1 MRTFGSFEAVREL
14 ARTGLGQ
21 VHAAQKVG
29 ETDAKYA
36 VKVLDFGTMSF
47 FADDDTLTTRM
58 ALFLE
63 SAEVQRNAGAGWVQ
77 VHQAV
82 SSSDIAYVAMD
93 QMALS
98 VGRLVEGRSRV
109 DGNVLVS
116 VATGVCD
123 ALEAIRGAS
132 KRGHGNLKP
141 SNAFF
146 DRSDELGSARVLL
159 SDPAPSSELGAD
171 KGEVSDLRALGELL
185 YQLVEHKPFKA
196 LGGWPVASSPEWNRL
211 GRVGE
216 GWRELVSELLDPE
229 LKPGQISLSDVRE
242 RALALRPPKKRVW
255 PLAVAAAAVVAVL
268 VGAWVAWS
276 NRPLPPL
283 NWNQELW
290 AGLVAE
296 DESWFRGVI
305 DQVRAGEQVGDE
317 TLTQSLTEMIEQ
329 LNDRRI
335 PEWVGPSVQSRA
347 TAPVEEGA
355 ASVDLAGMARAIT
368 DLQDRTKG
376 EDKSRAKLLR
386 TSGLPAIVGSW
397 PAGTGTDLA
406 ASKPSSKERETD
418 AMYAIYFAYAAIDRA
433 KAIITERQDS
443 ILAELT
449 ALKQEGLNAPGF
461 ERALRSQVEGARVWE
476 EGAGGVAERLSG
488 LRVAAA
494 QLRDVQG
501 WWKGVDE
508 GVDAVVKGATGESG
522 EAGGGADPVVRV
534 LRAAVGRELQQA
546 DERGDAAGFVE
557 IGKAWEERL
566 GKAAEFV
573 SAHGRSEIDWK
584 TLPVRE
590 GAAAIYDAARA
601 GELDSNAFAAWLAM
615 ISDDRYWLV
624 TEPRPVV
631 GAPDVI
637 AQAVAALGGLDE
649 ECADAFSGEVLA
661 LQARMAQVRER
672 AATTEALAWIRM
684 NREEVEAAARETSAM
699 ASSIREESVGLVDT
713 CGRNQTEEVAT
724 WLGEDP
730 SSLTDVAALAT
741 YWDRT
746 RRDLASR
753 LAPAPGERPGRQWA
767 ALRGV
772 RRVLFGER
780 DRKTDAVLHEGIA
793 TQLEA
798 WRGPTLD
805 VAPRGWDSAAMAAS
819 VTERRERAAEAM
831 LAVIEPWDP
840 VERFE
845 RWAGHEEAMSGLR
858 EVQVELAAWAGVQE
872 QMAADFSRVERLIS
886 ELYLA
891 DERPGDGEAS
901 IRGVVEGWRAEPSA
915 VLGAVSSILG
925 DVDRLSEIP
934 SLAVRARTSV
944 AEDSSSP
951 AWARFA
957 AWRTLD
963 VESGAW
969 PRGVSELGVEISL
982 RGFAAGEIEKLTDQ
996 ARGAMLRGELERA
1009 GKVRW
1014 STALLSSDA
1023 ASVAEIMAR
1032 RSDMGVVGTAEID
1045 PRAAF
1050 NIELFDFVNGLEG
1063 LPEDQVR
1070 SRGRSFRDRA
1080 MALDPSARGDARIA
1094 TLIARVG
1101 ELAELQEIKRS
1112 IEEVLDEV
1120 GPRELSNPGV
1130 RAKWEPARVD
1140 PSGRGEWVTYR
1151 SSRLELTFW
1160 RVETSSGEPAY
1171 VLDREMSVGMLAPLL
1186 IDRDVIPAGERI
1198 SDRWSMLQED
1208 ARTGARTWM
1217 FDGRRLRN
1225 WVTDYGE
1232 VWTYRD
1238 PTDRGQPAHAQ
1249 GLEEPPPSMGSPV
1262 QWIEA
1267 TAAEWL
1273 AGRIGCRLPTSEE
1286 WRAARSAYE
1295 QGSGSWNLRDASF
1308 DRQREHAAGLRDQ
1321 GQRFFPWPDDGIF
1334 VPRGV
1339 AVARGADARAAT
1351 PGSDG
1356 RLWFDEVDRADRGNR
1371 LKNLV
1376 GNVAEFVNDSAP
1388 RPGEPSRG
1396 ARYGVIGG
1404 SALSPPEVEIGTA
1417 YPIDGLSGYSDVGFR
1432 LAFLAVGA
1440 KRPLWRDMADAVGAN
1455 PPYLFASEK

>member
-21 VHAAQKVG
+21 VHAARKVG
-29 ETDAKYA
+29 EADAKYA

-63 SAEVQRNAGAGWVQ
+63 SAEVQRAAGAGWVQ

-82 SSSDIAYVAMD
+82 SASDIAYVAMD

-123 ALEAIRGAS
+123 ALLAIRGAS
-132 KRGHGNLKP
+132 RRGHGNLKP

-159 SDPAPSSELGAD
+159 SDPAPASELGAD

-216 GWRELVSELLDPE
+216 GWRELVSELLNPE
-229 LKPGQISLSDVRE
+229 LKPGPISLADVRE

-255 PLAVAAAAVVAVL
+255 PFAVAAAALVAVL

-283 NWNQELW
+283 NWNQDLW

-296 DESWFRGVI
+296 DETWFRGVI
-305 DQVRAGEQVGDE
+305 EQIRAGEQVGDDAM
-317 TLTQSLTEMIEQ
+317 TQSLVEMVEQ

-335 PEWVGPSVQSRA
+335 PDWVGPSVQSRA
-347 TAPVEEGA
+347 TAPVEAGA
-355 ASVDLAGMARAIT
+355 ESVDLAGMARAIT

-376 EDKSRAKLLR
+376 DDKSRAKLLR

-397 PAGTGTDLA
+397 SAGTGADLA

-433 KAIITERQDS
+433 KLLITERQDS
-443 ILAELT
+443 ILAELS

-461 ERALRSQVEGARVWE
+461 ENAMRSQVAGARVWDT
-476 EGAGGVAERLSG
+476 GVGSVSERLSG
-488 LRVAAA
+488 LRLAAT

-508 GVDAVVKGATGESG
+508 GIDAVVRGATGEG
-522 EAGGGADPVVRV
+522 GAAGGGTDPVIRS

-546 DERGDAAGFVE
+546 DESGDATRFVQ

-566 GKAAEFV
+566 AKAGEVV
-573 SAHGRSEIDWK
+573 SAHGRSEIDWS
-584 TLPVRE
+584 TLPARE
-590 GAAAIYDAARA
+590 GAAEIYEAAST
-601 GELDSNAFAAWLAM
+601 GSLDSSSFAAWLAL
-615 ISDDRYWLV
+615 IADERYWLV
-624 TEPRPVV
+624 TAPRPIV

-637 AQAVAALGGLDE
+637 AQAVVALGGLDE

-672 AATTEALAWIRM
+672 AATTESLAWIRM
-684 NREEVEAAARETSAM
+684 NREQVESAARETAAM
-699 ASSIREESVGLVDT
+699 ASLIRDESVGLVET

-724 WLGEDP
+724 WLAEDP

-741 YWDRT
+741 YWERS
-746 RRDLASR
+746 RRDLAAR

-767 ALRGV
+767 ALRGM

-780 DRKTDAVLHEGIA
+780 DRKTDAVVYEGIA
-793 TQLEA
+793 ARLEA
-798 WRGPTLD
+798 WRGPGLD
-805 VAPRGWDSAAMAAS
+805 VEPRGWDSAAMAAA
-819 VTERRERAAEAM
+819 VFEQRERAAEAM
-831 LAVIEPWDP
+831 LAVIDPWDP
-840 VERFE
+840 GERFE
-845 RWAGHEEAMSGLR
+845 RWAGHEEAMSDLR
-858 EVQVELAAWAGVQE
+858 EVEVGLEAWAGLQE
-872 QMAADFSRVERLIS
+872 QMAADFIRVDRLIS
-886 ELYLA
+886 AFYLV
-891 DERPGDGEAS
+891 DERPIDGERS
-901 IRGVVEGWRAEPSA
+901 ILGIVGGWRAQSSA
-915 VLGAVSSILG
+915 VLGAVSSVLR
-925 DVDRLSEIP
+925 DVDRLAEIP
-934 SLAVRARTSV
+934 SLAISERARVAQDSTSPV
-944 AEDSSSP
+944 
-951 AWARFA
+951 WARFG
-957 AWRTLD
+957 AWRTMD
-963 VESGAW
+963 AEPGAW
-969 PRGVSELGVEISL
+969 PRGVTELGVEVQL
-982 RGFAAGEIEKLTDQ
+982 RAFAAGEIETLPDQ
-996 ARGAMLRGELERA
+996 ARSAQLRVELDRA
-1009 GKVRW
+1009 GKARW
-1014 STALLSSDA
+1014 STALLHGDT
-1023 ASVAEIMAR
+1023 ASVAQIMAR
-1032 RSDMGVVGTAEID
+1032 RSDMGVTGTAEID

-1050 NIELFDFVNGLEG
+1050 NVELFDFVNGLEG

-1070 SRGRSFRDRA
+1070 TRGRAFRDRA
-1080 MALDPSARGDARIA
+1080 MALDPSARSEARIA
-1094 TLIARVG
+1094 ALIARIG

-1120 GPRELSNPGV
+1120 GPRDLSNPGV

-1140 PSGRGEWVTYR
+1140 PSGRGEWVTYK
-1151 SSRLELTFW
+1151 SNRLELTFW

-1198 SDRWSMLQED
+1198 ADRWSMLQED
-1208 ARTGARTWM
+1208 ARTGARTWL

-1286 WRAARSAYE
+1286 WRAARSTYE
-1295 QGSGSWNLRDASF
+1295 QGSGSWNLRDATF
-1308 DRQREHAAGLRDQ
+1308 DRQREHATALRDQ

-1339 AVARGADARAAT
+1339 AVARGAEARAAT
-1351 PGSDG
+1351 AGSDG

-1376 GNVAEFVNDSAP
+1376 GNVAEFVNDSPP

-1404 SALSPPEVEIGTA
+1404 SALSPAEVEIGTA

-1440 KRPLWRDMADAVGAN
+1440 KRPLWRDMADAVGAS
-1455 PPYLFASEK
+1455 PPYIFASRN